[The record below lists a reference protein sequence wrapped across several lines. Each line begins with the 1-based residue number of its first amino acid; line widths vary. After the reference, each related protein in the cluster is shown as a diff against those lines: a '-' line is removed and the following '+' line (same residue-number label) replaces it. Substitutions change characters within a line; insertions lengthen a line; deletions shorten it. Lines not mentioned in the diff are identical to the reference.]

1 MTLDREVD
9 VADRA
14 ASRLLSGDISQL
26 GERVEAVG
34 VLSIC
39 AVGVDQASEMR
50 VVIAVVVRFQS
61 ADEQA
66 TESVKVTL
74 LRLFDDEVI
83 GHDLGTFLR

>member
-1 MTLDREVD
+1 MP
-9 VADRA
+9 AP
-14 ASRLLSGDISQL
+14 ISQL

-39 AVGVDQASEMR
+39 TVGVDQASEMR

-74 LRLFDDEVI
+74 LRLFNDEVI
-83 GHDLGTFLR
+83 GHDLATFLR